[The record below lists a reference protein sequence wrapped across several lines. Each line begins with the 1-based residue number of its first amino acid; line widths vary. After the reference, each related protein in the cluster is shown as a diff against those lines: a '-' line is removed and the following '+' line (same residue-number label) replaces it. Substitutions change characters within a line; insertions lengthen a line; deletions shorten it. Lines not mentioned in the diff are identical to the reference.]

1 MQQRRQKLLNRF
13 MSSQAA
19 IEKPID
25 IAIGRV
31 EDAKLL
37 AIIHQEAFPSGWS
50 IAQMQE
56 SLASPHNYVVR
67 HGDVGFVLFQLVG
80 DECEIITIAVLPK
93 FQGKGI
99 AREMLIEVIGICTA
113 MQVKK
118 VFLEVSTKNTAAIH
132 LYEKFTFTE
141 YNRRNKYYADG
152 SDAILLQ
159 LML

>member
-1 MQQRRQKLLNRF
+1 
-13 MSSQAA
+13 MSSQTA
-19 IEKPID
+19 IIDTSD
-25 IAIGRV
+25 IAIGKI

-37 AIIHQEAFPSGWS
+37 AFVHQEAFAAGWS
-50 IAQMQE
+50 LEQMQE
-56 SLASPHNYVVR
+56 SLRNAHNHVIRY
-67 HGDVGFVLFQLVG
+67 GDVGFVMFQLVAG
-80 DECEIITIAVLPK
+80 ECEILTIAVLPK

-99 AREMLIEVIGICTA
+99 AREMIIEMLGICSA
-113 MQVKK
+113 MLVKK
-118 VFLEVSTKNTAAIH
+118 VFLEVSTENSAAIH